1 MSRNGDLRK
10 KKNLPTLTGN
20 YFQLNL
26 SPKIKL
32 EINSQKSLEDLPN
45 EKISISLNS
54 RQSKN
59 FKKSNTPEMPSI
71 PKQTDQKTP
80 KTVIFDQQ
88 LYKQFKSNSFQK
100 IDLHGHTVDE
110 AYQKVLS
117 YLKSNFKK
125 KNLLHIVITGLGN
138 KSQGEEFFTGKI
150 RKQFPQWLETEPFQQ
165 IVKSYSPCKIKHGG
179 LGAFYIKLRN

>member
-1 MSRNGDLRK
+1 M
-10 KKNLPTLTGN
+10 
-20 YFQLNL
+20 

-32 EINSQKSLEDLPN
+32 EINSKKLLEDLPN

-54 RQSKN
+54 KQSKKPN
-59 FKKSNTPEMPSI
+59 KPNTTETLTNSKQIDQKI
-71 PKQTDQKTP
+71 PKIVTL
-80 KTVIFDQQ
+80 DQQ
-88 LYKQFKSNSFQK
+88 LYKQFKNNSFQK

-117 YLKSNFKK
+117 YLKLNFKK

-150 RKQFPQWLETEPFQQ
+150 RKQFPQWLDTEPFQQ

-179 LGAFYIKLRN
+179 LGAFYVKLKINP

>member
-1 MSRNGDLRK
+1 MK
-10 KKNLPTLTGN
+10 KKKTPQILTGN

-45 EKISISLNS
+45 EKISISLNP
-54 RQSKN
+54 
-59 FKKSNTPEMPSI
+59 KKSNNHIKSDQLQKSNNQ
-71 PKQTDQKTP
+71 KQTDRKLL
-80 KTVIFDQQ
+80 KTVILDQQ
-88 LYKQFKSNSFQK
+88 LHKQFKNNSFKK

-110 AYQKVLS
+110 AYQQVLS
-117 YLKSNFKK
+117 YLKTNFKK

-138 KSQGEEFFTGKI
+138 KSKGEEFFTGKI

-165 IVKSYSPCKIKHGG
+165 VVKSYSHCKMKHGG
-179 LGAFYIKLRN
+179 LGAFYIKLRVKE

>member
-1 MSRNGDLRK
+1 
-10 KKNLPTLTGN
+10 
-20 YFQLNL
+20 L

-32 EINSQKSLEDLPN
+32 EILSKKSLEDLPN

-54 RQSKN
+54 KQSKKIKN
-59 FKKSNTPEMPSI
+59 EDTSETPSNSKQIDKKTL
-71 PKQTDQKTP
+71 
-80 KTVIFDQQ
+80 KTVILDQQ
-88 LYKQFKSNSFQK
+88 LYKQFKNNSFQK

-110 AYQKVLS
+110 AYQIVLS
-117 YLKSNFKK
+117 YLKTNSKK

-150 RKQFPQWLETEPFQQ
+150 RKQFPQWLETETFQQ

-179 LGAFYIKLRN
+179 LGAFYIKLRIT

>member
-1 MSRNGDLRK
+1 
-10 KKNLPTLTGN
+10 
-20 YFQLNL
+20 L

-32 EINSQKSLEDLPN
+32 EINSRKFLEDLPN
-45 EKISISLNS
+45 EKISISLNANKPNK
-54 RQSKN
+54 Q
-59 FKKSNTPEMPSI
+59 KKSDQLRKPNNK
-71 PKQTDQKTP
+71 KQTEQKTT
-80 KTVIFDQQ
+80 KTVVLDQQ
-88 LYKQFKSNSFQK
+88 LYKQFKNNLFQK

-117 YLKSNFKK
+117 YLKTNFKK

-138 KSQGEEFFTGKI
+138 KAQGEEFFTGKI

-179 LGAFYIKLRN
+179 LGAFYIKLRVKE

>member
-1 MSRNGDLRK
+1 
-10 KKNLPTLTGN
+10 
-20 YFQLNL
+20 L

-32 EINSQKSLEDLPN
+32 EIDSQTSLEDLPN
-45 EKISISLNS
+45 EKISISLNTNKS
-54 RQSKN
+54 NKQ
-59 FKKSNTPEMPSI
+59 KKSDQLQKSNNQ
-71 PKQTDQKTP
+71 KQTEQKIT
-80 KTVIFDQQ
+80 KTVILDQQ
-88 LYKQFKSNSFQK
+88 LYKQFKNNLFQK

-117 YLKSNFKK
+117 YLQMNSKK

-150 RKQFPQWLETEPFQQ
+150 RKQFPQWLETDLFQQ

-179 LGAFYIKLRN
+179 LGAFYVKLRVKE

>member
-1 MSRNGDLRK
+1 
-10 KKNLPTLTGN
+10 
-20 YFQLNL
+20 L

-32 EINSQKSLEDLPN
+32 ELNSNKSIEDLPN

-54 RQSKN
+54 KQSKKL
-59 FKKSNTPEMPSI
+59 KKPDAPETPTN
-71 PKQTDQKTP
+71 PKLIDQKTP
-80 KTVIFDQQ
+80 KTVISDQH
-88 LYKQFKSNSFQK
+88 LYKQFKNNSFQK
-100 IDLHGHTVDE
+100 IDLHGNTVDE

-150 RKQFPQWLETEPFQQ
+150 RKQFPQWLETKPFQQ

-179 LGAFYIKLRN
+179 LGAFYIKLRVKE

>member
-1 MSRNGDLRK
+1 M
-10 KKNLPTLTGN
+10 
-20 YFQLNL
+20 

-32 EINSQKSLEDLPN
+32 EILSKKSLEDLPN

-54 RQSKN
+54 KQSKKIKN
-59 FKKSNTPEMPSI
+59 EDTSETPSNSKQIDKKTL
-71 PKQTDQKTP
+71 
-80 KTVIFDQQ
+80 KTVILDQQ
-88 LYKQFKSNSFQK
+88 LYKQFKNNSFQK

-110 AYQKVLS
+110 AYQIVLS
-117 YLKSNFKK
+117 YLKTNSKK

-150 RKQFPQWLETEPFQQ
+150 RKQFPQWLETETFQQ

-179 LGAFYIKLRN
+179 LGAFYIKLRIT